1 MAPPRLWL
9 SPFLIV
15 IFIAGCPRRFD
26 PRADEI
32 HSQNPAA
39 EAEYRAAQRQYQA
52 GEYAA
57 ASASVQ
63 KFGEHFG
70 EADPLSPWVRLLEAR
85 IAAAAGQL
93 SRAREL
99 LAPLADSP
107 DSKLAT
113 AARYELGRVAHRL
126 GDEALALQLLPPFS
140 NQIVDGDEATD
151 LHAVLAD
158 AYLRAGRL
166 REALAEYALFFPRA
180 RPIEQAYVQSQ
191 VRALWPRL
199 SPADQADA
207 QSRFA
212 LSQSETA
219 SSSAS
224 PGTLSAGLRL
234 GLVLPLTGKDRALGE
249 RVLRGALWA
258 ARGSYLPG
266 GGQPA
271 QLPVEILT
279 RDSAS
284 SASGAAAAVQDLLRA
299 GVQAIVASPVKAE
312 GAAVAKAAAESRIP
326 VLQLA
331 TPTTAGTGT
340 SSVFHLLFS
349 NEERAQRLATQLRS
363 AGLTSVAVLAPAT
376 PYGQSMT
383 RAFVEALAGSSVQ
396 VLGQL
401 SFPANATTFTAPA
414 KQLIELGPQ
423 ALFIPASAAQ
433 LELIAGQLAALS
445 GLATQR
451 VEKRETEPPIRLVLS
466 TVEGLGPRLIKTS
479 GRYLQ
484 GAVLAPVATA
494 GLALLPPEARFDGY
508 AQDGGAE
515 PGALDAI
522 GFDAIEI
529 LRMACVGAASASGP
543 CLAAGLQTQLAL
555 ISTPGTTG
563 DIAFSP
569 AGGRRGQPLLLR
581 LEGQALRVL
590 R

>member
-284 SASGAAAAVQDLLRA
+284 SASGAAAVQDLLRA